1 MNKNKIISLV
11 LSFSVL
17 LGGLFSFM
25 PVTCSAK
32 ATPKKVVAK
41 KITKKPIKKAVAKK
55 AVKKPVI
62 KKPTTPPSKPVTI
75 KLPSN
80 AEVYANR
87 AEYIPGGREIDG
99 NTDHSTYTKS
109 VGCETFSMMNVNNG
123 RLYFNYCV
131 FSKDNTTEITSTD
144 NKQYIVDAIRKVY
157 GASIADKYLAGLNS
171 TISKANK
178 CIANGSIS
186 KEDAVSYQEFKYG
199 NKMLL
204 LSLYIKRDKRFEPA
218 VNSYVN
224 CYDANA
230 TLVIQD

>member
-17 LGGLFSFM
+17 VGGLFSFM

-32 ATPKKVVAK
+32 GTPKKVVAK

-87 AEYIPGGREIDG
+87 AAYIPGGREIDG

-109 VGCETFSMMNVNNG
+109 VGCETFSMMNVNDG

-157 GASIADKYLAGLNS
+157 GASIADKYLSGLNS

-199 NKMLL
+199 NKMLA
-204 LSLYIKRDKRFEPA
+204 LSLYIKRDKRFEPT
-218 VNSYVN
+218 VNSYIN

-230 TLVIQD
+230 TLIIQD